1 MRVAVGGISHETCTY
16 ADATTGLTVLEDF
29 RRHRGAEILQVN
41 EGASTAVTGIVG
53 AGAEQGWSVVPTFY
67 AVAEPAGTI
76 AAGTWA
82 SLKADMLDSVR
93 LAMGEEGG
101 VDCVCL
107 SLHGAGVAE
116 GIEDLEADLGAALRE
131 LVGPDVPLT
140 CTLDLHGNISEEMS
154 AAYDLML
161 GCHLYPHTDFEDRG
175 RELVGLC
182 AELLAGRLAGR
193 PVTHIEHLPLMLP
206 PQPTAEGFPAHAMNA
221 LCHQLEETHAD
232 AGLLDVTV
240 FHGFHLA
247 DIENTAVHVVAIAA
261 AGGEELARRCAREV
275 GAWIWGRRRSFI
287 PPLLSSTEAVDAALS
302 ILADADGAGAGKPV
316 VINEASDNCG
326 GGAPGDAT
334 HLLRALLAAAPDLP
348 PNTAVAFSGM
358 IDPAVADQAHAAG
371 VGATIAVELGG
382 KADPSMGGAPLVIP
396 DAYVK
401 CLSDG
406 RFTLSHW
413 APGLRVNMGKCARL
427 VIGGIDVVVASRT
440 EQTLEAGLLEL
451 HGVDVSACQIV
462 GLKSEAHFRAGF
474 THLAREIVTADDPGL
489 TTARVESFVRQR
501 KVRPL
506 WPQDDDATYEWAE
519 VEVEALSRL

>member
-29 RRHRGAEILQVN
+29 RRHRGAEILEVN

-76 AAGTWA
+76 AAAAWA

-116 GIEDLEADLGAALRE
+116 GIEDVEADLGAALRE

-140 CTLDLHGNISEEMS
+140 CTLDLHGNISEGMS

-182 AELLAGRLAGR
+182 AEMLAGRLAS

-206 PQPTAEGFPAHAMNA
+206 PQPTAEGFPEHAMNV
-221 LCHQLEETHAD
+221 LCHQLEETHAE

-261 AGGEELARRCAREV
+261 AGGEELAVRCARAV
-275 GAWIWGRRRSFI
+275 GAWVWGRRRSFI

-302 ILADADGAGAGKPV
+302 ILADEGGAGANKPV

-334 HLLRALLAAAPDLP
+334 HLLRALLTAAPELP

-358 IDPAVADQAHAAG
+358 IDPAVADQAHKAG

-382 KADPSMGGAPLVIP
+382 KADPSMGGAPLFSE
-396 DAYVK
+396 AYVK

-413 APGLRVNMGKCARL
+413 APGLRVNMGRCARL

-519 VEVEALSRL
+519 VEAEALSRL